1 MILYHGSNTDI
12 AEIDLSVSKVG
23 KDFGCGFYLSAD
35 KEQALELAA
44 RKTEQLGVGT
54 PMLNSYEFDESS
66 LHGRGRFS
74 NFRNTVG
81 SGPSLC

>member
-35 KEQALELAA
+35 K
-44 RKTEQLGVGT
+44 
-54 PMLNSYEFDESS
+54 
-66 LHGRGRFS
+66 
-74 NFRNTVG
+74 
-81 SGPSLC
+81 

>member
-35 KEQALELAA
+35 NINHLREYIFAQKQQPIILKISGQTIIFL
-44 RKTEQLGVGT
+44 
-54 PMLNSYEFDESS
+54 FS
-66 LHGRGRFS
+66 LRCPPYN
-74 NFRNTVG
+74 NF
-81 SGPSLC
+81 LF